1 MNILNGGAH
10 ADNPI
15 DIQEFMIMPVS
26 MTNFPDALRAGVEV
40 FHALKSHLKQSGH
53 STNVGDEGGF
63 APALRST
70 REALDFISQA
80 IQDAGY
86 TAGRD
91 IVFALDAAATEFFQH
106 GAYHLHGEDKVLS
119 TPQMVDY
126 YQKLCAAY
134 PIASIE
140 DGLAEDDWQGW
151 ELLTSALGD
160 SVQLVGDDLYVTNP
174 ERLSRGIA
182 QKAGN
187 AVLVKVNQIGTLT
200 ETLAAISMAKAA
212 DFGIVLSHRS
222 GETEDTVIADLA
234 VATQAGQIKTGA
246 PSRSDRTAKYNQILR
261 IAEELGSQ
269 AKYAGGSIL

>member
-1 MNILNGGAH
+1 
-10 ADNPI
+10 
-15 DIQEFMIMPVS
+15 MIMPVS